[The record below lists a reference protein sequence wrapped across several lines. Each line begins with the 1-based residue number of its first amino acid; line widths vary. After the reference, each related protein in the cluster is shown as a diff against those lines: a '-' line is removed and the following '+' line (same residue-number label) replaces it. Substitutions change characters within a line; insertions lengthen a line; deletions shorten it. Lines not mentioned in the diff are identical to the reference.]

1 MNTTTIYISVLL
13 QLILVGSHLSASPG
27 ASITLYFEACDGSAG
42 VALNDRYFASAE
54 DEHNTLRAAAGGV
67 DMGLKSAGQS

>member
-1 MNTTTIYISVLL
+1 MRTLPF
-13 QLILVGSHLSASPG
+13 ILKL
-27 ASITLYFEACDGSAG
+27 CDGSAG

-67 DMGLKSAGQS
+67 DMGLKSAGQN